1 VDRAQGGY
9 PRFLVL
15 DDALIGLEL
24 QNRLPILRILTSDG
38 FKNYQIFLLTHDR
51 VWFDLAR
58 GHLREKD
65 GWLHRELLADETTGK
80 LIPRTKPSQSDL
92 KRAKTHLD
100 NGDLMAAAVYARAAL
115 EWKLRNVCEDRGI
128 EIKFKKDNKEI
139 SADDLW
145 RGIVARQRKRE
156 ELRKTQ
162 PAAVDFV
169 TPQLER
175 DVEAMRSTVLNQ
187 LSHAGAPGLV
197 QDDVRDSLKTL
208 EELHNHNFPKA

>member
-1 VDRAQGGY
+1 
-9 PRFLVL
+9 
-15 DDALIGLEL
+15 
-24 QNRLPILRILTSDG
+24 LRILTSAA

-65 GWLHRELLADETTGK
+65 GWLHKELLADETTGK
-80 LIPRTKPSQSDL
+80 LIPKCKPSQSDL
-92 KRAKTHLD
+92 ERAKNHLD
-100 NGDLMAAAVYARAAL
+100 NGDLMAAAVHARAAL

-145 RGIVARQRKRE
+145 KGIVARQRKRE
-156 ELRKTQ
+156 EFRKAN
-162 PAAVDFV
+162 PAALDFIP
-169 TPQLER
+169 PQLEK
-175 DVEAMRSTVLNQ
+175 DVEAMRSTVLNR

-197 QDDVRDSLKTL
+197 QGDVRDSLKTV
-208 EELHNHNFPKA
+208 EAFHNHNFPKV